1 MTTKREVKRPAMPDR
16 GGENQDPV
24 PARSE
29 IVRSTERVAQ
39 ILGAVAIGQDQGRR
53 LSDIAEELALAP
65 ATVHRLL
72 ATLVEQGLV
81 EKPAGERR
89 YYIGQEVFLLA
100 LSRRNRFPVRTIASP
115 HLDALRT
122 SFGET
127 VFLTARNALDSVCID
142 RRAGENPAKILYV
155 DVGNRRPL
163 GVSIG
168 GIALMQTMP
177 RAEFDA
183 LLTRNARRFA
193 VFGTTV
199 SEIRARVAHCRRH
212 GYGCLD
218 VDLQN
223 THYRGISVPI
233 VTDAEETIG
242 AIGLGAIASRMTDG
256 NIKRFVRAMQKHA
269 QQIAQAYQAR
279 SSSA

>member
-1 MTTKREVKRPAMPDR
+1 MTTGRKVERAVRPERAGDDD
-16 GGENQDPV
+16 GPV
-24 PARSE
+24 SGRHE

-53 LSDIAEELALAP
+53 LSEIAEELALAP

-72 ATLVEQGLV
+72 ATLVDQGLV
-81 EKPAGERR
+81 EKPPGERR
-89 YYIGQEVFLLA
+89 YYVGQEVFLLA
-100 LSRRNRFPVRTIASP
+100 LSRRNRFPVRTLASP
-115 HLDALRT
+115 HLDALRS

-127 VFLTARNALDSVCID
+127 VFLTARNALDSICVD
-142 RRAGENPAKILYV
+142 RRAGDNPAKILYV

-168 GIALMQTMP
+168 GIALMHTMS
-177 RAEFDA
+177 RAELDA
-183 LLTRNARRFA
+183 LLARNARRFA
-193 VFGTTV
+193 AFGTTV
-199 SEIRARVAHCRRH
+199 QEIRARVAHCRRY
-212 GYGCLD
+212 GFGCLD

-233 VTDAEETIG
+233 VTDTGETIG

-256 NIKRFVRAMQKHA
+256 NIKRFVRSMQKHA
-269 QQIAQAYQAR
+269 QQIAQAFQERA
-279 SSSA
+279 

>member
-1 MTTKREVKRPAMPDR
+1 MTTKREVKRPAMPEH
-16 GGENQDPV
+16 GGENQDPA

-115 HLDALRT
+115 HLDALRA

-168 GIALMQTMP
+168 GIALMQTMA
-177 RAEFDA
+177 RVEFDA

-199 SEIRARVAHCRRH
+199 SEIRARAAHCRRH

-256 NIKRFVRAMQKHA
+256 NIKRFVRSMQKHA

-279 SSSA
+279 ASSA